1 LLLVGLTGGLA
12 SGKSTVAALLGRR
25 GAIVVDADEL
35 SRRAVAPGTSGL
47 ARIVETFGHEVLDAD
62 GGLDRAALAAIV
74 FADEEKR
81 RALESIVH
89 PEVFRLLDR
98 VVDGYRATDA
108 VVVFDAPLIVET
120 GFDRVCDL
128 VIVVSSP
135 AEAQVVRVARTRGMS
150 EDDARARMAS
160 QASPAERERRADFV
174 VRNDGTLE
182 QLEGQVEELW
192 EELQR
197 RAAGSTT

>member
-12 SGKSTVAALLGRR
+12 SGKSTVAALLARR

-35 SRRAVAPGTSGL
+35 SRRAVAPGAPGL
-47 ARIVETFGHEVLDAD
+47 ARIVETFGHEVVDD
-62 GGLDRAALAAIV
+62 RGGLDRAALAAIV
-74 FADEEKR
+74 FADEKKR

-89 PEVFRLLDR
+89 PEVFHLLDR

-128 VIVVSSP
+128 VVVVSSP
-135 AEAQVVRVARTRGMS
+135 EEAQVARVARTREMS
-150 EDDARARMAS
+150 EDQARARIAS
-160 QASPAERERRADFV
+160 QASPAEREERADIV
-174 VRNDGTLE
+174 VRNDGTIEHLE
-182 QLEGQVEELW
+182 EQVEALW
-192 EELQR
+192 KELQGR
-197 RAAGSTT
+197 SAGSTT

>member
-12 SGKSTVAALLGRR
+12 SGKSTVAAMLARR

-35 SRRAVAPGTSGL
+35 SRRAVTPDTPGL
-47 ARIVETFGHEVLDAD
+47 ARIVETFGPDVLDAN

-74 FADEEKR
+74 FADEKKR

-128 VIVVSSP
+128 VIVVSTP
-135 AEAQVVRVARTRGMS
+135 AEAQLARVARTRGMS
-150 EDDARARMAS
+150 KDDARARIAS
-160 QASPAERERRADFV
+160 QASPAERERRADILIH
-174 VRNDGTLE
+174 NDGSLE
-182 QLEGQVEELW
+182 HLEGQVQDLW